1 MMSEVEHKGQGSSW
15 LVTGGTGVNRLIHW
29 FLKHI
34 TFYVEFYVVITDSAL
49 GLKGYRE
56 FKHDVTVSKRQMA
69 KNETFAIC
77 LQLSVQWN
85 QNICICYEQ

>member
-1 MMSEVEHKGQGSSW
+1 MSEVEHKGQGLSW
-15 LVTGGTGVNRLIHW
+15 LVTGGTGVNGLIHW

-34 TFYVEFYVVITDSAL
+34 NFFVEFYVVITDSAL

-56 FKHDVTVSKRQMA
+56 FKHDVYSQHTANS